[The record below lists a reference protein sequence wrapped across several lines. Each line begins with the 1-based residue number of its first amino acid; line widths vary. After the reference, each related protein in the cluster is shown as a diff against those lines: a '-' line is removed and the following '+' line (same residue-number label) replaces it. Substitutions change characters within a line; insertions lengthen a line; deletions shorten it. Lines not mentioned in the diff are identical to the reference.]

1 MQSRLLT
8 IAVFTISVICSG
20 CSEDPGNQAP
30 AVKPRPVTVLRLLER
45 DFSRESHLTGSVS
58 LYREEKVGFEVGG
71 RLLAVL
77 DLGKEV
83 LGPAYDDHGQLVRS
97 GDVIAKV
104 DDTRY
109 RLQVQALQARLHAL
123 IKQRDAQRIDV
134 EQVAQANLEAAEA
147 RLKDAEAGLTLA
159 RQTLDRQQRILAGG
173 AGMQQAVDDA
183 QSNYDSMVARIAQS
197 QSAVAAALWAP
208 MTNGMIFGLIFSTV
222 LTLVVVPTLYV
233 TFAEKFNMKV
243 V

>member
-1 MQSRLLT
+1 MPRRLRFVGMQSRLLT
-8 IAVFTISVICSG
+8 IAVFTISVICAG

-83 LGPAYDDHGQLVRS
+83 LGPAYDDYGQLVRS
-97 GDVIAKV
+97 GDLIAKI

-134 EQVAQANLEAAEA
+134 EQVAPSNLEADEA
-147 RLKDAEAGLTLA
+147 RLKDAEAGLTL
-159 RQTLDRQQRILAGG
+159 
-173 AGMQQAVDDA
+173 
-183 QSNYDSMVARIAQS
+183 
-197 QSAVAAALWAP
+197 
-208 MTNGMIFGLIFSTV
+208 
-222 LTLVVVPTLYV
+222 
-233 TFAEKFNMKV
+233 
-243 V
+243 